1 MCPVVVQPPHYID
14 GFFPE
19 ESGHLTLRRPF
30 PTGESNCA
38 YTSDVEKFLPTLCGV
53 SQKIEGHSMPLSD
66 QRLKDL
72 KACILAFHQHPGQP
86 IDDTHPTMINFFST
100 LERIFR
106 HGLKNGT
113 SRDLWNWIERLP
125 SYTSDSGY
133 YIPYQLLKA
142 INEAKKSSRVT
153 TAQGKGRLFLRTLV
167 HRKLLE
173 NLLQLLRDNPVLVLR
188 HYEIENSLFTDD
200 ILSEILRSLFA
211 ELARLDFQL
220 DLDNADFLD
229 ETWELAVMKELQF
242 VPCSRLGLGVQI
254 CGKHYIVTD
263 IKPYSFVLDEDSV
276 ELGDV
281 ISEFVGRPL
290 HGTALDLKQLLIHHG
305 RRPITMK
312 VVKLRS
318 PSGRLFQPLVAVL
331 LNSNLERLLARVN
344 SPPAESTDGSTEYDF
359 QWPVDEDLICPE
371 SACSSTSRV
380 KHRMR
385 YAGCCSVGP
394 NGSIRFM
401 PEAIL
406 HVLNLNPDPRK
417 YLPVSLIAGELD
429 FSIWRL
435 DSQRGDM
442 QFTSNDF
449 EILVDETRQ
458 MDDDLIDA
466 VLSDEMDDPDF
477 GPRLN
482 VMSKGPARLLI
493 VAKGPQGVHEA
504 IVPYILTADAPSGES
519 TAPADGDEAEPPKQI
534 VSIQEA
540 FGGGD
545 PKAVIKFWKDK
556 STAES
561 MRAKAFPDFVP
572 AKVIVYR
579 KEEVKEVKA
588 DETPDAE
595 DEEAD
600 EEAEE
605 VSSDIPDYGGPPR
618 SVVLVRPSAN
628 AAYRNDIIETLKS
641 SGFEVQTTREFI
653 LTEEAASEFYED
665 MASFA
670 IFNDLIK
677 EMTSGPILIIVVAKE
692 DAYKTMREL
701 LGPES
706 FSHAQ
711 ENSPQSLR
719 AMFSS
724 LPDVEKGDDMTWID
738 ATLGAPETQKQLL
751 YFFPIETTFA
761 LIKPESVVLQEELLE
776 IIRGADF
783 KIAAKKEHQLTPE
796 ELKVIYERSM
806 DKPFYDDLVD
816 YLCQ

>member
-1 MCPVVVQPPHYID
+1 
-14 GFFPE
+14 
-19 ESGHLTLRRPF
+19 
-30 PTGESNCA
+30 
-38 YTSDVEKFLPTLCGV
+38 
-53 SQKIEGHSMPLSD
+53 MPLSD

-318 PSGRLFQPLVAVL
+318 PSGHLFQPLVAVL

-344 SPPAESTDGSTEYDF
+344 SPPAESTDGSTEYDS
-359 QWPVDEDLICPE
+359 QWPVEEDLIYPE

-442 QFTSNDF
+442 Q
-449 EILVDETRQ
+449 V
-458 MDDDLIDA
+458 
-466 VLSDEMDDPDF
+466 
-477 GPRLN
+477 
-482 VMSKGPARLLI
+482 
-493 VAKGPQGVHEA
+493 
-504 IVPYILTADAPSGES
+504 
-519 TAPADGDEAEPPKQI
+519 
-534 VSIQEA
+534 
-540 FGGGD
+540 
-545 PKAVIKFWKDK
+545 
-556 STAES
+556 
-561 MRAKAFPDFVP
+561 
-572 AKVIVYR
+572 
-579 KEEVKEVKA
+579 EEVAAGEEALPILRHTYPQVSAVGRRRDKPRYVA
-588 DETPDAE
+588 YIAGETTCTLARNFTCFVFLCI
-595 DEEAD
+595 DEE
-600 EEAEE
+600 EAN
-605 VSSDIPDYGGPPR
+605 
-618 SVVLVRPSAN
+618 SVISMLSQ
-628 AAYRNDIIETLKS
+628 
-641 SGFEVQTTREFI
+641 GFERTHWTT
-653 LTEEAASEFYED
+653 
-665 MASFA
+665 
-670 IFNDLIK
+670 
-677 EMTSGPILIIVVAKE
+677 
-692 DAYKTMREL
+692 
-701 LGPES
+701 
-706 FSHAQ
+706 
-711 ENSPQSLR
+711 
-719 AMFSS
+719 
-724 LPDVEKGDDMTWID
+724 
-738 ATLGAPETQKQLL
+738 
-751 YFFPIETTFA
+751 
-761 LIKPESVVLQEELLE
+761 
-776 IIRGADF
+776 
-783 KIAAKKEHQLTPE
+783 
-796 ELKVIYERSM
+796 
-806 DKPFYDDLVD
+806 
-816 YLCQ
+816 